1 MRLDQPSRHGQAEDW
16 RKYTKQMFSDVWKR
30 QSRVL
35 NLERM
40 KVEEMSLEALSTRW
54 CRHSG
59 LPGLSQSS
67 RGRVHS
73 KEKTPEI
80 CMEYPGDVAEC

>member
-1 MRLDQPSRHGQAEDW
+1 M
-16 RKYTKQMFSDVWKR
+16 
-30 QSRVL
+30 L

-59 LPGLSQSS
+59 LPGLSQIRAAGYTARRKLQKSAWS
-67 RGRVHS
+67 LLEMLLNVRSCVHR
-73 KEKTPEI
+73 
-80 CMEYPGDVAEC
+80 